1 MPQLMFGGAVLGAW
15 VDWNWKDNCGKTPFY
30 LALFMGRL
38 DCGDHGASTEE
49 KMRAADLRCSLCQPN
64 QARHPGWDEDYCHE
78 DTDHQ
83 TETAGDERIGPH

>member
-38 DCGDHGASTEE
+38 DCGDHGASETGLDPIDKKDFFKWSTSAQE
-49 KMRAADLRCSLCQPN
+49 KSPAITTMSLLQEKCCLQSSTSSSPVV
-64 QARHPGWDEDYCHE
+64 Q
-78 DTDHQ
+78 
-83 TETAGDERIGPH
+83 